1 MIRNFSS
8 RSQTIFLGQ
17 RVWPIFENSFEH
29 LFDRM
34 PRIAWNC
41 CNRVTSVKVATND
54 PCALQK
60 EEIYRGT
67 DGRSWK
73 VFRNSKAKSKS
84 FKNLESEIIS
94 IPISLDR
101 DERNEK
107 LRRHVC
113 WIKKVKVFFVVRCCE
128 RKLGRI
134 VKRDTR
140 FLTWRKIYK
149 IIFIFD
155 SFRCIHRRRK

>member
-1 MIRNFSS
+1 MYKSSKWKECEVIRNFSS
-8 RSQTIFLGQ
+8 RTQTIFLGQ
-17 RVWPIFENSFEH
+17 RVWPIFENSFEP

-34 PRIAWNC
+34 PWNC

-67 DGRSWK
+67 DGRSSK

-94 IPISLDR
+94 IPPISLDR

-107 LRRHVC
+107 LGRHVC
-113 WIKKVKVFFVVRCCE
+113 WIKKVKVFSSCNAV
-128 RKLGRI
+128 KGREGESLREI
-134 VKRDTR
+134 RD
-140 FLTWRKIYK
+140 F
-149 IIFIFD
+149 
-155 SFRCIHRRRK
+155 